1 MKRRTFLMGC
11 AGCAAA
17 GVLGAAVFRKRTEA
31 PAALPLERP
40 LKLAVMAD
48 ILSVHGQW
56 SAVYCGVT
64 VPRRAR
70 QPCDFPAVGSSFPV
84 R

>member
-1 MKRRTFLMGC
+1 MGC

-48 ILSVHGQW
+48 IHSVHGQW

-70 QPCDFPAVGSSFPV
+70 PAVQFSGGGQQLSRTMS
-84 R
+84 

>member
-1 MKRRTFLMGC
+1 MGC

-48 ILSVHGQW
+48 IH
-56 SAVYCGVT
+56 
-64 VPRRAR
+64 
-70 QPCDFPAVGSSFPV
+70 
-84 R
+84 

>member
-1 MKRRTFLMGC
+1 MGC

-48 ILSVHGQW
+48 IHSVHGQW
-56 SAVYCGVT
+56 SAVYCGGHSA
-64 VPRRAR
+64 PPGKA
-70 QPCDFPAVGSSFPV
+70 AVRFSGGGQQLSRTMS
-84 R
+84 

>member
-1 MKRRTFLMGC
+1 MGC

-56 SAVYCGVT
+56 SAVLRGHSA
-64 VPRRAR
+64 PPGKA
-70 QPCDFPAVGSSFPV
+70 AVRFSGGGQQLSRTMS
-84 R
+84 